1 VNALQ
6 YSLDEAL
13 ASLWR
18 GRQSGLLSTA
28 TIALALFVLGA
39 FLLVT
44 TNLDRLGAEWSRS
57 AELSVYLTD
66 DVSLDQRRAIE
77 GALAPG
83 DLIASREYVSKS
95 DALSRFKQ
103 TFGDLAS
110 TIDGL
115 GDNPLPASIE
125 VRLRPDAGA
134 SASVDALSARLRG
147 MPGVADVRYDRQW
160 LNRLLAAVGVIRG
173 VGVALAAILTL
184 AAALTVAN
192 VVRLGLY
199 TRRDELE
206 IMQLVGAPQVYI
218 RGPFVMEGV
227 LQGGLG
233 ALVALILL
241 GVVFFDAPGVG
252 AQPLVAP
259 VPARRPLFAGR
270 SGGDGGRVRGRS
282 GRGSTYG
289 ILTAVLLRRYTR
301 SSTKT
306 IHLRGPACHASSPI
320 RGRSARSTLSQSST
334 GKNLSN
340 ITAVSSSSAPITQR
354 ARLPMSRPRSRRSW
368 VSSNTFPPKTT
379 PRKSSAHSSENSTS

>member
-1 VNALQ
+1 MKALQ

-18 GRQSGLLSTA
+18 GRHSGLLSTA

-66 DVSLDQRRAIE
+66 DVTLDQRRAIE

-95 DALSRFKQ
+95 NALLRFKQ

-110 TIDGL
+110 TLDGL

-125 VRLRPDAGA
+125 VRLRPEVGA
-134 SASVDALSARLRG
+134 SASVDALSTRLRG
-147 MPGVADVRYDRQW
+147 MPGVTDVRYDRQW
-160 LNRLLAAVGVIRG
+160 LNRLLTVVGVIRG
-173 VGVALAAILTL
+173 VGVALAAILTF

-206 IMQLVGAPQVYI
+206 IMQLVGAPQAYI

-233 ALVALILL
+233 ALIALILL
-241 GVVFFDAPGVG
+241 GVLFFALRARYLAPLASALSLTSLQFLPVG
-252 AQPLVAP
+252 LCFLVVLGGMAVGCVGGLVA
-259 VPARRPLFAGR
+259 
-270 SGGDGGRVRGRS
+270 
-282 GRGSTYG
+282 
-289 ILTAVLLRRYTR
+289 
-301 SSTKT
+301 
-306 IHLRGPACHASSPI
+306 
-320 RGRSARSTLSQSST
+320 
-334 GKNLSN
+334 
-340 ITAVSSSSAPITQR
+340 
-354 ARLPMSRPRSRRSW
+354 ARLTES
-368 VSSNTFPPKTT
+368 
-379 PRKSSAHSSENSTS
+379 